1 MEYEKNT
8 ETLTDEA
15 LIHLTLNNDKNY
27 YRYIVDRYTEKL
39 SRYTRRITSLDDDDI
54 KDIIQT
60 TFIKAYTNLND
71 FDITLSFSSWIYRIT
86 HNETIT
92 FIRKNKHTVR
102 LQIED
107 DDLNIFENIADEA
120 NLEIEF
126 DIKIKQEEVKKKLN
140 SISAEYREILILRFF
155 EEKSYQEISDI
166 LKKPIGT
173 ISTMIHRAKH
183 QFLQHAK

>member
-71 FDITLSFSSWIYRIT
+71 
-86 HNETIT
+86 
-92 FIRKNKHTVR
+92 
-102 LQIED
+102 
-107 DDLNIFENIADEA
+107 
-120 NLEIEF
+120 
-126 DIKIKQEEVKKKLN
+126 
-140 SISAEYREILILRFF
+140 
-155 EEKSYQEISDI
+155 
-166 LKKPIGT
+166 
-173 ISTMIHRAKH
+173 
-183 QFLQHAK
+183 